1 VTGFFSTGG
10 RDILP
15 SSVERT
21 PVRVIPQSGQIL
33 ATGRNAPAN
42 RLRFTG
48 HSDLFN
54 TYQELRRDIRR
65 ALKFRSVAV
74 PEMVTR
80 QAAIGRAFF
89 EDLR

>member
-21 PVRVIPQSGQIL
+21 PVRVIPQSGQVP
-33 ATGRNAPAN
+33 T

-54 TYQELRRDIRR
+54 TYQALHLDIPR
-65 ALKFRSVAV
+65 ALKFRSIAV